1 MTTIDELVRLVP
13 PPTAP
18 VDARGD
24 WSEVEAAL
32 GLELP
37 ADFKSLVERYGRG
50 QFVDLITPL
59 TPFGAH
65 DLLIQRAQQL
75 LGRERAFREKYP
87 DECPYPFYPEPG
99 GLLEWAGT
107 DNGDSLCWLTEG
119 EPDSWRVVVWNP
131 RSVAYDA
138 HDIGAVEF
146 LHGWL
151 SGRITTPI
159 LPGGVEASPWFEPF
173 REREHV
179 YIRLSESE
187 SPYHERLRILR
198 DALAPTADRGGYSD
212 EDDYGDE
219 DDARQDHFAATDL
232 GWLLT
237 YETAYGHQ
245 IRVAFPPGDGERARV
260 TLLDAA
266 HRMGCQVVSTTTHLG
281 EPVWT

>member
-1 MTTIDELVRLVP
+1 MTTIDELIRLVP
-13 PPTAP
+13 PPTEP
-18 VDARGD
+18 VDAQGD
-24 WSEVEAAL
+24 WREVEAAL

-37 ADFKSLVERYGRG
+37 ADFKTLIERYGRG

-65 DLLIQRAQQL
+65 DLLIQRAQRL
-75 LGRERAFREKYP
+75 LDRERSFRAKYP

-107 DNGDSLCWLTEG
+107 DNGDALCWLTEG
-119 EPDSWRVVVWNP
+119 EPDGWRVVVWNP

-138 HDIGAVEF
+138 SDVGAVEF

-159 LPGGVEASPWFEPF
+159 LPGEVEPSPWFEPF

-179 YIRLSESE
+179 YVKLSEGE
-187 SPYHERLRILR
+187 LPYHERLRILR
-198 DALAPTADRGGYSD
+198 DALAPTADRGCYSD
-212 EDDYGDE
+212 EDG
-219 DDARQDHFAATDL
+219 ARQDHFAATDL
-232 GWLLT
+232 GWSLT

-260 TLLDAA
+260 TLFDAA
-266 HRMGCQVVSTTTHLG
+266 RRMGCQVLSTTTRLG

>member
-13 PPTAP
+13 PPTEP

-37 ADFKSLVERYGRG
+37 ADFKTLVERYGRG

-75 LGRERAFREKYP
+75 LGRERSFREKYP

-159 LPGGVEASPWFEPF
+159 LPGEVEASPWFEPF
-173 REREHV
+173 LEREHV

-198 DALAPTADRGGYSD
+198 DALAPTADRGSYSD
-212 EDDYGDE
+212 EDDHGDE

-237 YETAYGHQ
+237 YETVYGHQ

-260 TLLDAA
+260 ALFDAA
-266 HRMGCQVVSTTTHLG
+266 RRMGCQVLSTTTRLG